1 MTERVTCLGEL
12 QRIKCVGVM
21 GVQKKNTWYL
31 PVQTAENQRQIK
43 FWKSPNF
50 KNTLPLEEKENK
62 DRDFSKCAETQ

>member
-31 PVQTAENQRQIK
+31 PVQTAENQWQIK